1 MELFKPAWKSNDETK
16 AIKAVAEISD
26 QQKLA
31 KIAKEAP
38 YWKTRIA
45 ALKKIDPLQ
54 HQSLLFDLI
63 KNDAIYQVRD
73 IARSLSE
80 KAQQMA
86 QRNLISTRVALIEKS
101 TDQMFLANV
110 AKSDEDSSICIAAAK
125 KLTDQTLL
133 FDVAKS
139 AKYYRDVRN
148 IAVGKLDSQQLQ
160 ALLADI
166 AKNYKDFYLCSAAIE
181 KLTDQTTLADIAK
194 NHKDFYLCSA
204 AIEKLTD
211 QTTLADIAKNHK
223 DTSVRSVAIKKLT
236 DQITLAEIAKT
247 DEEVVCQIKAAIKI
261 TNPITLAV
269 VLQKI
274 DFYNFHTE
282 SMKNL
287 VERITNDI
295 LLREIAINCKSD
307 FLRNYCCEKLGGH
320 LLDGC
325 KCSICGIEKHEYR
338 EIAGGGNSENAGGFA
353 ETFDIFYR
361 CLRCGKTKIG
371 TGFRYTDW

>member
-194 NHKDFYLCSA
+194 NHKD
-204 AIEKLTD
+204 
-211 QTTLADIAKNHK
+211 
-223 DTSVRSVAIKKLT
+223 TSVRSVAIKKLT